1 MGKSPENT
9 HLKGDERPQVHLRP
23 RDGPLELEISPIQE
37 LQRQVTIGNLSS
49 ESLEIPEETQSEEVE
64 MQPLDDREREITE
77 LMRNVAAIM
86 IALKRQTEAS
96 GELSSESSSEPL
108 KSNVPFVCTCPEC
121 SCVVSELFCGICAH
135 CQNSEFSSE
144 SGSGALPAV
153 KDTVEGNS
161 ETLSGTHQEETLAFY
176 SNVDQTAVKIMSSM
190 DPTRADCVSNDH
202 ELGSFLSRPVR
213 IMLESIALDDR
224 TSTAIAPWD
233 AYLRHPMI
241 NKKIANYEY
250 LRADLV
256 LEAVVNGGPF
266 FYGKMLLGYT
276 PFGYEDSLENFNR
289 IPIGHQNT
297 MLSQQPHVKIDFCES
312 TGGVLRVPFVYNR
325 NYMRI
330 SEGSGEP
337 ASMGELRLNTLNALK
352 NISFIGPVNS
362 VATVTVFAHLENVEL
377 VAPSVNDPIT
387 AQEPEFSSESKVD
400 EYSGVISAPAASI
413 ARAAGM
419 LKTIPQIAPFA
430 LATELGASAIAD
442 IAKIFGRCRPV
453 VIDPPHKY
461 RPTYVGNM
469 ANADIA
475 EAVDKLSLTGKQEL
489 TIDHDVIG
497 KKSDGDDMHL
507 STFFGREAYMDRFEW
522 KTTDR
527 SDTLLFYTH
536 VHPILFKRFEATSGD
551 YDVGMLLP
559 PVGFATI
566 PFSFW
571 RGGMTFRF
579 SIVASAFHKGR
590 LRIVYQ
596 PQGGLGSV
604 PGFSAAFNR
613 IIDLGK
619 AKDFEVT
626 VEWNQNIAFREVHT
640 TGSNVPSAQY
650 TPGLDVSRTSQL
662 PLGDQ
667 TSVSNG
673 VLAIYVVND
682 LVSPNGGTAENVEVN
697 WFVKG
702 APSFEVAGR
711 DTKFAR
717 WSTHWTQEEFSSE
730 SKIEEFSS
738 ESMASPLAISGNMA
752 GGSGAI
758 TLEPFG
764 SDNTSPELSKLHFG
778 EIFDH
783 LRVLVKGYNF
793 YKAILDNTTITDP
806 NNPSGTVV
814 IRSTVPDYPAPRG
827 HIPNGPDKPFLPH
840 PENAAL
846 CTHLTWFGPCYVA
859 RRGGIRWK
867 YLHFGTRFSAADAP
881 KGLGFVNRVPQVTYG
896 RRPLGNERLPVTDVN
911 GFNPTELSQ
920 AFSNENG
927 GVYATDL
934 DVQPAIEV
942 ELPFY
947 SSLRF
952 VNPRWD
958 NYEKIGIH
966 RHSVDLFAYKTSGTK
981 CADAWMAYV
990 AAGDDFNLSWMLSC
1004 PPFRLVNLDS

>member
-1 MGKSPENT
+1 M
-9 HLKGDERPQVHLRP
+9 
-23 RDGPLELEISPIQE
+23 RD
-37 LQRQVTIGNLSS
+37 
-49 ESLEIPEETQSEEVE
+49 
-64 MQPLDDREREITE
+64 
-77 LMRNVAAIM
+77 VAAIM
-86 IALKRQTEAS
+86 IALKRQTQTPDE
-96 GELSSESSSEPL
+96 
-108 KSNVPFVCTCPEC
+108 
-121 SCVVSELFCGICAH
+121 
-135 CQNSEFSSE
+135 SEFSSE

-153 KDTVEGNS
+153 KDTIEGNS
-161 ETLSGTHQEETLAFY
+161 ETLSGTHQNETLALY
-176 SNVDQTAVKIMSSM
+176 SNVDQTAVKIMSSI

-202 ELGSFLSRPVR
+202 ELGNFLSRPVR
-213 IMLESIALDDR
+213 IMRESISLDER
-224 TSTAIAPWD
+224 TSTTIAPWD
-233 AYLRHPMI
+233 VYLRHPMI

-250 LRADLV
+250 LRANLV
-256 LEAVVNGGPF
+256 LEVVVNGGPF

-276 PFGYEDSLENFNR
+276 PFGYEDSLKNFNR

-312 TGGVLRVPFVYNR
+312 TGGVLHLPFVYNR

-352 NISFIGPVNS
+352 NISFTGPASS
-362 VATVTVFAHLENVEL
+362 VATITVFAYLDNVEL
-377 VAPSVNDPIT
+377 VAPSANDPIT
-387 AQEPEFSSESKVD
+387 AQQPELSSESEVD
-400 EYSGVISAPAASI
+400 EYSGVISAPASSI
-413 ARAAGM
+413 ARAAGK

-430 LATELGASAIAD
+430 LATELGAGAIAE

-475 EAVDKLSLTGKQEL
+475 EAVDKLSLTSKQEL
-489 TIDHDVIG
+489 TINHDVIG

-522 KTTDR
+522 KTTD
-527 SDTLLFYTH
+527 SYDTLLFYTH

-559 PVGFATI
+559 PVGYATI

-579 SIVASAFHKGR
+579 SIVASAFHRGR

-596 PQGGLGSV
+596 PQGGLGTV

-613 IIDLGK
+613 VIDLGD
-619 AKDFEVT
+619 ARDFEVT

-650 TPGLDVSRTSQL
+650 TPGLDVGRTSQL

-673 VLAIYVVND
+673 VLAVYVVND
-682 LVSPNGGTAENVEVN
+682 LVSPDGGTDESVEVN

-702 APSFEVAGR
+702 APSFEVASR

-717 WSTHWTQEEFSSE
+717 WSTHWSQEEFSSE
-730 SKIEEFSS
+730 SKVEEFSS
-738 ESMASPLAISGNMA
+738 ESMASPLAIAGNRA

-778 EIFDH
+778 ETYDH
-783 LRVLVKGYNF
+783 MRVLVKGYNF
-793 YKAILDNTTITDP
+793 YKAVLDNTTITDP
-806 NNPSGTVV
+806 DNPSGTVV
-814 IRSTVPDYPAPRG
+814 IRSTVPDFPAPRG

-846 CTHLTWFGPCYVA
+846 CTHLTWFSPCYVA

-867 YLHFGTRFSAADAP
+867 YLHFGARFGATDAP
-881 KGLGFVNRVPQVTYG
+881 KGLGFVNRVPQVPYG
-896 RRPLGNERLPVTDVN
+896 RRPLGNERLPLTDVN

-958 NYEKIGIH
+958 DYEKIGIH
-966 RHSVDLFAYKTSGTK
+966 RHSIDLLSYRTNGAK
-981 CADAWMAYV
+981 CEDAWMAYV

-1004 PPFRLVNLDS
+1004 PPFRLVNLDF

>member
-23 RDGPLELEISPIQE
+23 RDGPLELDISPIQE

-49 ESLEIPEETQSEEVE
+49 ESLEISEEIQSENVE
-64 MQPLDDREREITE
+64 TQPLDDREREITE

-86 IALKRQTEAS
+86 IALKRQTETS
-96 GELSSESSSEPL
+96 GKLSSESSSEPL
-108 KSNVPFVCTCPEC
+108 KGNVPFVHTCPEC
-121 SCVVSELFCGICAH
+121 SCVVSELFCGMCAH
-135 CQNSEFSSE
+135 CRKSEFSSE

-153 KDTVEGNS
+153 KDTIEGNS
-161 ETLSGTHQEETLAFY
+161 ETLSGTHQNETLALY

-202 ELGSFLSRPVR
+202 ELGNFLSRPVR
-213 IMLESIALDDR
+213 IMRESIALDDR
-224 TSTAIAPWD
+224 TSTTIAPWD
-233 AYLRHPMI
+233 VYLRHPMI

-312 TGGVLRVPFVYNR
+312 TAGVLRVPFVYNR

-352 NISFIGPVNS
+352 NISFIGPVSS

-387 AQEPEFSSESKVD
+387 AQQPELSSESEVD
-400 EYSGVISAPAASI
+400 EYSGIISAPATSI
-413 ARAAGM
+413 ARAAGK
-419 LKTIPQIAPFA
+419 LKSIPQIAPFA
-430 LATELGASAIAD
+430 LATELGAGAIAE
-442 IAKIFGRCRPV
+442 IAQIFGRCRPV

-475 EAVDKLSLTGKQEL
+475 EAVDKLSLTAKQEL

-522 KTTDR
+522 KTTDS

-536 VHPILFKRFEATSGD
+536 VHPILFKQFEATSGD

-559 PVGFATI
+559 PVGYATI

-579 SIVASAFHKGR
+579 SIVASAFHRGR

-596 PQGGLGSV
+596 PQDGLGSV

-613 IIDLGK
+613 IIDLSD

-662 PLGDQ
+662 PLGNQ

-673 VLAIYVVND
+673 VLAVYVVND
-682 LVSPNGGTAENVEVN
+682 LISPNGGTAENVEVN

-717 WSTHWTQEEFSSE
+717 WSTHWSQEEFSSE
-730 SKIEEFSS
+730 SKVEEFSS
-738 ESMASPLAISGNMA
+738 ESMASPLAIAGNQA

-783 LRVLVKGYNF
+783 MRVLVKGYNL
-793 YKAILDNTTITDP
+793 YKAVLDNTTITDP
-806 NNPSGTVV
+806 DNPSGTVV

-867 YLHFGTRFSAADAP
+867 YLHFGTRSRAADPP

-896 RRPLGNERLPVTDVN
+896 RRPLGNERLPLTDVN
-911 GFNPTELSQ
+911 GFNPTELAQ

-958 NYEKIGIH
+958 NYEEIGIH
-966 RHSVDLFAYKTSGTK
+966 RHSVDLLSYRTSGAR
-981 CADAWMAYV
+981 CEDAWMAYV

-1004 PPFRLVNLDS
+1004 PPFRLINLDF